1 MNPFTYD
8 SPMRNI
14 SIQATFFSSEVH
26 ICATKI
32 TKYCWCKTRPT
43 QGVGIGVYPQLWVKT
58 PPLLLPPKKRT
69 LILYRTLNIFAGKKK
84 HIIFFVCSKTSIR
97 IPRWSIFVAPPSWLH
112 VPSAG
117 IRSPGGHGER
127 LGWGKPF
134 GIIIPFH
141 TPKKTHRFTGHTL
154 VTICNYVTF
163 EAQRILASR
172 LIFFSRMLPNLEHIS
187 GSADFWIGVDCNH

>member
-69 LILYRTLNIFAGKKK
+69 LILYRTLNIFAGKKNTS
-84 HIIFFVCSKTSIR
+84 FFLFARRHRSE
-97 IPRWSIFVAPPSWLH
+97 
-112 VPSAG
+112 
-117 IRSPGGHGER
+117 SPGGQFLLPHL
-127 LGWGKPF
+127 LGFMFHQPVF
-134 GIIIPFH
+134 GLLEA
-141 TPKKTHRFTGHTL
+141 TG
-154 VTICNYVTF
+154 
-163 EAQRILASR
+163 R
-172 LIFFSRMLPNLEHIS
+172 
-187 GSADFWIGVDCNH
+187 G